1 MADLTSQVF
10 AEKWGKS
17 KLSERS
23 AYQQHFLDLCRMLG
37 QPTPAEVDPEG
48 EFYTFEKGVKKTGGG
63 RLDGLR
69 RNQLNPDGASDA
81 ELKKR
86 TLTNLYNARPT

>member
-1 MADLTSQVF
+1 MTKRTPQAQASGDAPYGASPLHLTPQAF

-23 AYQQHFLDLCRMLG
+23 AYQQHFLDLCGMLG

-48 EFYTFEKGVKKTGGG
+48 EFYTFEKGVQRPGERGQ
-63 RLDGLR
+63 GLR
-69 RNQLNPDGASDA
+69 RGVA
-81 ELKKR
+81 
-86 TLTNLYNARPT
+86 